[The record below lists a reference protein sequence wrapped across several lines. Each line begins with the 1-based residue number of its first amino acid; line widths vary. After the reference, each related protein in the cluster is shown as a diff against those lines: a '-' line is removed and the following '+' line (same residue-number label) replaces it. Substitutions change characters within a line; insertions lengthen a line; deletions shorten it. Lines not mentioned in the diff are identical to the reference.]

1 MYAQLTAI
9 AREFNFPSTAG
20 LCLYLH
26 YSVGG
31 VVVTPRISDEV
42 WLSIWSGALEQ
53 QAHPPAHS
61 IMSQLNISARIEFDI
76 DIHRARWYPIW
87 LASSRKTASDA
98 TVTPEMSRPQS
109 ISHSRF
115 NSRTTNIDEPAEFNL
130 DDISAAQPYK
140 VPTPTFRHVPKKLS
154 LVDRFDASPLTAL
167 KQSEPHVLSP
177 IVQEDEP
184 KSAKH
189 ALERRVHS
197 WIAGSSGKPSQLL
210 PKAITVPEPEPIS
223 QTLPTILPQSPSDP
237 ELNLDEFA
245 WSVSS
250 SGPSSSGLESSA
262 SSQYRL
268 PSIHVENRME
278 SSVRLT
284 PSTCTSFGPPEYDAR
299 SPLSMAARTPFLD
312 LGQRMMDDV
321 PITPSTATSWGP
333 PSRPTSPLNMHH
345 APSIHL
351 GDRGEWSLPATPST
365 ATSWGAPLSYPPTPA
380 SPYYIPTPDLGQRSF
395 DSPRLVGARSTLG
408 TPSPRA
414 RVWPYHLSNREQTNP
429 SNLRQVASDPRS
441 IPIDDS
447 NPHSRAPTKFSHL
460 NASKGTPWTHVW
472 PYCASGSENRKIVQ
486 SVVEGQ
492 SPPLISSDLQTHTPW
507 DKVWPYCQRGSED
520 DGKRRCWAHVWPYYA
535 SESGNISD
543 RTTVKAPLIDDSAS
557 SNQLTQGKV
566 WPYCLRSIPPLW
578 LKDSTSYPHFN
589 ICKSFINY
597 LHLYLMPNFC
607 RSSSLPR

>member
-210 PKAITVPEPEPIS
+210 PKLLQCLSLNRSPKLFPPFYHSHRAIPNLILTSLPGPFHHPGLPVPV
-223 QTLPTILPQSPSDP
+223 
-237 ELNLDEFA
+237 LN
-245 WSVSS
+245 
-250 SGPSSSGLESSA
+250 PPHH
-262 SSQYRL
+262 
-268 PSIHVENRME
+268 PSIACPPYMSKIEWK
-278 SSVRLT
+278 VR
-284 PSTCTSFGPPEYDAR
+284 
-299 SPLSMAARTPFLD
+299 
-312 LGQRMMDDV
+312 
-321 PITPSTATSWGP
+321 
-333 PSRPTSPLNMHH
+333 
-345 APSIHL
+345 
-351 GDRGEWSLPATPST
+351 
-365 ATSWGAPLSYPPTPA
+365 
-380 SPYYIPTPDLGQRSF
+380 
-395 DSPRLVGARSTLG
+395 
-408 TPSPRA
+408 
-414 RVWPYHLSNREQTNP
+414 
-429 SNLRQVASDPRS
+429 SD
-441 IPIDDS
+441 
-447 NPHSRAPTKFSHL
+447 
-460 NASKGTPWTHVW
+460 
-472 PYCASGSENRKIVQ
+472 
-486 SVVEGQ
+486 
-492 SPPLISSDLQTHTPW
+492 
-507 DKVWPYCQRGSED
+507 
-520 DGKRRCWAHVWPYYA
+520 
-535 SESGNISD
+535 
-543 RTTVKAPLIDDSAS
+543 
-557 SNQLTQGKV
+557 
-566 WPYCLRSIPPLW
+566 
-578 LKDSTSYPHFN
+578 
-589 ICKSFINY
+589 
-597 LHLYLMPNFC
+597 
-607 RSSSLPR
+607 